1 MYEALRNCCCGGGVE
16 WEAMAAELDDK
27 IEADDKHQE
36 MQAGRPATKVFNPSY
51 ASTLRHHTLVAEGH
65 IH

>member
-27 IEADDKHQE
+27 IEADDQHQE
-36 MQAGRPATKVFNPSY
+36 MQATRPATKVLNPSY
-51 ASTLRHHTLVAEGH
+51 TSTLRHHTLVAYGR